1 MISSKRI
8 IAIYLT
14 VVMFP
19 MLTMFY
25 PEMFSIVYGENDI
38 FSFLKNLPYFCLLL
52 AAFLGINLGVRKVFY
67 ISALLLF
74 SYFVL
79 LEVPDGLFTSFGIG
93 KVRARQVLA
102 ISFPVGLI
110 IPFLFHRG
118 KLLSIVSCVILV
130 SCFVPFLVL
139 GFMFTRY
146 PDIFVNLV
154 RIGDNILIDLKIPF
168 VSLCLFLPAIY
179 FLLSS
184 INKKTKMFNIATLL
198 ALIPFGSSIQ
208 IGMMHGVSKETLV
221 TNTLVSYCAIS
232 IVILHS
238 IYTLYWESVYFDP
251 LSAIPNRRAMIDKFG
266 DMNKGYS
273 VAVIDIDKFKSF
285 NDTYGHD
292 EGDNVIKLVANM
304 LFRESGGR
312 AYRFGGEEFVLIYD
326 HVNEKQLEAD
336 LNRIRETIANK
347 PFYIRKTNQDRKQ
360 YSFSF
365 VRKLKDKISRKKEK
379 STPKS
384 KKLQITVSMG
394 GAVKIPITKADN
406 KTPYED
412 YLKLADNALYKAKE
426 NGRNRV
432 EMSPE

>member
-1 MISSKRI
+1 MISSKRV

-25 PEMFSIVYGENDI
+25 PEMFSSFSGGNDI

-79 LEVPDGLFTSFGIG
+79 LKVPDGLFTSFGIG
-93 KVRARQVLA
+93 KVRARQILA
-102 ISFPVGLI
+102 IAFPVGLI

-118 KLLSIVSCVILV
+118 KLLSIVSGVILI

-139 GFMFTRY
+139 GYLFTGY
-146 PDIFVNLV
+146 PDMFVDLV
-154 RIGDNILIDLKIPF
+154 GMGNNILIDLKIPF

-198 ALIPFGSSIQ
+198 ALIPFGASIQ
-208 IGMMHGVSKETLV
+208 IGMMQGVSKETLV

-238 IYTLYWESVYFDP
+238 IYTSTGRVCTSTLSQLY
-251 LSAIPNRRAMIDKFG
+251 L
-266 DMNKGYS
+266 
-273 VAVIDIDKFKSF
+273 
-285 NDTYGHD
+285 T
-292 EGDNVIKLVANM
+292 
-304 LFRESGGR
+304 
-312 AYRFGGEEFVLIYD
+312 EE
-326 HVNEKQLEAD
+326 Q
-336 LNRIRETIANK
+336 
-347 PFYIRKTNQDRKQ
+347 
-360 YSFSF
+360 
-365 VRKLKDKISRKKEK
+365 
-379 STPKS
+379 
-384 KKLQITVSMG
+384 
-394 GAVKIPITKADN
+394 
-406 KTPYED
+406 
-412 YLKLADNALYKAKE
+412 
-426 NGRNRV
+426 
-432 EMSPE
+432 

>member
-8 IAIYLT
+8 IAIYLM
-14 VVMFP
+14 VVMLP

-25 PEMFSIVYGENDI
+25 PEMFASFSGGSDV

-79 LEVPDGLFTSFGIG
+79 LKVPDGLFTSFGIG
-93 KVRARQVLA
+93 KVRARQILA
-102 ISFPVGLI
+102 IAFPLGLI

-118 KLLSIVSCVILV
+118 KLLSVVSGVILI

-139 GFMFTRY
+139 GYVFTGF
-146 PDIFVNLV
+146 PDIFVDLV
-154 RIGDNILIDLKIPF
+154 GVGDEILSDLKIPF

-198 ALIPFGSSIQ
+198 ALIPFGTSIQ
-208 IGMMHGVSKETLV
+208 IGMMQGVSKEILV

-347 PFYIRKTNQDRKQ
+347 PFYIRKTNKDRKQ

-365 VRKLKDKISRKKEK
+365 VRKLKDKISSKKDK
-379 STPKS
+379 PAPKS

-394 GAVKIPITKADN
+394 GAVKIPITKEDN